1 MAARDLY
8 TSTWFDKASAYA
20 RQVADEWYI
29 LSAKYGLVSPGTV
42 IAPYEQTLTKMPA
55 AERQAWAGRVLKNL
69 GAVLTPGDHVV
80 ILAGQAYRANLV
92 GPICES
98 GDFLARVA
106 CTLPLV
112 LAHGQRIDYSHGVAD
127 CGRSLEKHEDFAVHS
142 RLV

>member
-1 MAARDLY
+1 MACVSRKAAIPMAARDLY

-55 AERQAWAGRVLKNL
+55 AERRAWAGRVLKNL

-92 GPICES
+92 GPICEM
-98 GDFLARVA
+98 G
-106 CTLPLV
+106 CTIEIPMHELRI
-112 LAHGQRIDYSHGVAD
+112 GQQLRW
-127 CGRSLEKHEDFAVHS
+127 LKE
-142 RLV
+142 RLD